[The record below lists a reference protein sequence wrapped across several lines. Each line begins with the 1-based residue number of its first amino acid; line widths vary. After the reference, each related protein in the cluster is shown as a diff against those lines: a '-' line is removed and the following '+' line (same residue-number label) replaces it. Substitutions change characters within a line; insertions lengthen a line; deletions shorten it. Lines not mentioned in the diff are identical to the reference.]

1 MMLQIISSMA
11 MRGKSHA
18 GNDAIS
24 NSFIYLGSSP
34 AGNIVCLHN
43 SMNHK
48 VLPVPSFPISHGF
61 LIEHLYKGYKR
72 YMVTPVTPIWVL
84 YTHVRARKGES
95 L

>member
-24 NSFIYLGSSP
+24 NSLIYLGSSP

-43 SMNHK
+43 SMNH
-48 VLPVPSFPISHGF
+48 
-61 LIEHLYKGYKR
+61 
-72 YMVTPVTPIWVL
+72 
-84 YTHVRARKGES
+84 
-95 L
+95 